1 MSVVKNKTTEGN
13 REFWSH
19 VEDVTGQV
27 NKWPDWMR
35 NESREDSRDAELCA
49 EEDSQGSSHAA

>member
-1 MSVVKNKTTEGN
+1 MPVVKNKTTEGN

-19 VEDVTGQV
+19 VEEITEAV

-35 NESREDSRDAELCA
+35 NESRDERKAQECSERQVANRESR
-49 EEDSQGSSHAA
+49 QV